1 MWAAGL
7 WVQGAPSQ
15 GKTRERTST
24 GHCEGKGGKHVE
36 GTKSHAKWLDLGK
49 QRHSGM
55 GQDCIFPEGP

>member
-1 MWAAGL
+1 MCGQQACGCKGPHHRGR
-7 WVQGAPSQ
+7 QE
-15 GKTRERTST
+15 REQARGTARAK
-24 GHCEGKGGKHVE
+24 EGNVE